1 MGDWLPALASEV
13 GARIV
18 MAISEADAI
27 ALNENRNR
35 LTGLK
40 LLVPEQL
47 QLEAVLTKTRTI
59 DLAKGLGIA
68 VPRTVQIGD
77 LEEVD
82 ESLSSFS
89 YPVVLKWSDPNGIA
103 KKLAR
108 LKIPLLKTEYCGSFD
123 ELFESLSRYQPAGFY
138 PLVQEYCAGFGL
150 GQMFLL
156 VDGEPKVFFQHRRIH
171 EWPPEGGVST
181 TCVSLRSDA
190 FPELRAQ
197 SIELLRALNWSGPAM
212 VEYRYDPTEK
222 RAVLMEVNG
231 RFWGSLP
238 LASQAGALFA
248 WNTYLTLGL
257 GRDAEPT
264 SVRAGL
270 IARYMIPETRRLVRV
285 LFQAKQIRDPF
296 FKRTPFKDLVS
307 YFLYFFHPRVRYYV
321 FCVDDP
327 MPFFRDMGSAL
338 RKLAWSSRSGNR

>member
-1 MGDWLPALASEV
+1 
-13 GARIV
+13 
-18 MAISEADAI
+18 MAISESDAI
-27 ALNENRNR
+27 ALNDVRSETPNLR
-35 LTGLK
+35 
-40 LLVPEQL
+40 LLVPDKA
-47 QLEAVLTKTRTI
+47 QLESVLTKTRTLEAAEAI
-59 DLAKGLGIA
+59 CIP
-68 VPRTVQIGD
+68 VPRTAQID
-77 LEEVD
+77 SLDELEE
-82 ESLSSFS
+82 SLLSFAF
-89 YPVVLKWSDPNGIA
+89 PVVLKWSDPNVVA
-103 KKLAR
+103 KTLAR
-108 LKIPLLKTEYCGSFD
+108 MNIPLLKTEYCRNLD
-123 ELFESLSRYQPAGFY
+123 ELRKSLSRYRPVGIY

-150 GQMFLL
+150 GQMFLM

-181 TCVSLRSDA
+181 TCISLRTDA

-212 VEYRYDPTEK
+212 VEYRYDPITK

-296 FKRTPFKDLVS
+296 FKRTPLKDLAS
-307 YFLYFFHPRVRYYV
+307 YFLYFLHPRVRYYV
-321 FCVDDP
+321 FRVDDP
-327 MPFFRDMGSAL
+327 MPFFRDMGAAL
-338 RKLAWSSRSGNR
+338 LKLVWSGERGNR